1 MHPSTPTHSFNFGY
15 IHPVSFVQALQ
26 RMSGGHNANTGF
38 NNIDGGVTIDMQSMN
53 KVEIAKRDQV
63 VAVEAG
69 ALWQNVYDK
78 AEKRNLTV
86 LGGRIGVVGTAGF
99 LTGGG
104 ISFFSPERGW
114 ACDGVIN
121 FEVVL
126 ANGNV
131 INANATSHSDLFVA
145 LKGGQ
150 SNFGVVTRF
159 DLKAFSAGPI
169 YGGRIVFGANATTPL
184 LSAYTELKLGEY
196 DPYAAGWVTVRY
208 NHTAATFT
216 PVSIMWHTRP
226 KLGTLRSIVEV
237 KPQVMNGMIEAPISE
252 HTRNA
257 SRQVAANPQ
266 RTIWA
271 TTSFS
276 ISSTIIHRIHSFWK
290 DVVPGIA
297 AQYAYAKPVAEIT
310 FQALPAPPR
319 NGTAPNSLGFGPDET
334 PEKDLVFLQII
345 FTFEDAAATD
355 GFEEALKDLIRLIEG
370 LTKEEGVF
378 HPYKYLNFA
387 ASFQDP
393 LASYGGIELERM
405 KKVARKYD
413 PTGVFQT
420 QVPGGFKL
428 F

>member
-1 MHPSTPTHSFNFGY
+1 
-15 IHPVSFVQALQ
+15 
-26 RMSGGHNANTGF
+26 
-38 NNIDGGVTIDMQSMN
+38 
-53 KVEIAKRDQV
+53 
-63 VAVEAG
+63 
-69 ALWQNVYDK
+69 
-78 AEKRNLTV
+78 
-86 LGGRIGVVGTAGF
+86 
-99 LTGGG
+99 
-104 ISFFSPERGW
+104 
-114 ACDGVIN
+114 
-121 FEVVL
+121 
-126 ANGNV
+126 
-131 INANATSHSDLFVA
+131 
-145 LKGGQ
+145 
-150 SNFGVVTRF
+150 VTRF

-184 LSAYTELKLGEY
+184 LSAYTELKLGAY
-196 DPYAAGWVTVRY
+196 DPYVAGWVTVRY
-208 NHTAATFT
+208 NHTAATFN
-216 PVSIMWHTRP
+216 PVSIMWYTRP
-226 KLGTLRSIVEV
+226 AQKLGALRTITEV

-276 ISSTIIHRIHSFWK
+276 ISPTIIHRIHNLWR
-290 DVVPGIA
+290 DLVPEIA

-319 NGTAPNSLGFGPDET
+319 NGTSPNSLGFRPDET

-345 FTFEDAAATD
+345 FTFEDALATD
-355 GFEEALKDLIRLIEG
+355 GFEEALKDLVKLVEG

-378 HPYKYLNFA
+378 HRYKYLNFA

-393 LASYGGIELERM
+393 LASYGEVALGRM